1 MLNFIECTNKNDI
14 NNLVPNR
21 RVGVPLVMIA
31 GICWSTSGIIYRVI
45 EDASPWQVLFYRSL
59 ALFVMLAFWLSVNYH
74 KNFSSIFSNSIGL
87 SLTGGVSLGVAFTTY
102 ILSLEYTSVPN
113 AMFILAAAPFITAL
127 LGRIILGETITSTT
141 WLCMMV
147 SAIGIGIIV
156 WEEVSLGKSLGE
168 FFALC
173 AAIGFSCMTITL
185 RANHTNDLLPT
196 IFLASITATIFAFIM
211 MIFESDTFILQ
222 TLDWIYSSGMGIF
235 QIGLGFLLFTSG
247 ARHLKA
253 VELTLLS
260 LTEII
265 AGPLLVWIFLD
276 ESPSK
281 TALYGGALILGA
293 IVLLAVFVSNTKEE
307 NINV

>member
-1 MLNFIECTNKNDI
+1 MISTI
-14 NNLVPNR
+14 TVPNR
-21 RVGVPLVMIA
+21 RLGVPLVMIA
-31 GICWSTSGIIYRVI
+31 GICWSTSGLIYRVI

-59 ALFVMLAFWLSVNYH
+59 ALFVLLAIWLVFNYH

-87 SLTGGVSLGVAFTTY
+87 SLTGGVCLAVAFTTY

-127 LGRIILGETITSTT
+127 LGRAILGETITGIT
-141 WLCMMV
+141 WLCMVV
-147 SAIGIGIIV
+147 SAIGLGVMV
-156 WEEVSLGKSLGE
+156 WEEVSLGKGLGE

-173 AAIGFSCMTITL
+173 AALGFSCMTITL

-196 IFLASITATIFAFIM
+196 IFLASINATIFALII
-211 MIFESDTFILQ
+211 MIFRGDAFILQ
-222 TLDWIYSSGMGIF
+222 TMDWIYSSGMGIF

-265 AGPLLVWIFLD
+265 AGPFLVWVFLD

-281 TALYGGALILGA
+281 AALTGGAVILSA
-293 IVLLAVFVSNTKEE
+293 IVLLAVLGSNTKEK
-307 NINV
+307 NSTVLDFSV

>member
-1 MLNFIECTNKNDI
+1 MISTI
-14 NNLVPNR
+14 VVPNR

-31 GICWSTSGIIYRVI
+31 GICWSTSGLIYRLI
-45 EDASPWQVLFYRSL
+45 EEASPWQVLFYRSL
-59 ALFVMLAFWLSVNYH
+59 ALFLMLAIWLSINYH
-74 KNFSSIFSNSIGL
+74 KNFSRIFSNSIGL
-87 SLTGGVSLGVAFTTY
+87 SLTGGVCLGVDFTTY

-113 AMFILAAAPFITAL
+113 AMFILAAAPFVTAL
-127 LGRIILGETITSTT
+127 LGRIILGEKITVIT
-141 WLCMMV
+141 WLCMIV
-147 SAIGIGIIV
+147 SAIGLGVMV
-156 WEEVSLGKSLGE
+156 WEEFSLGKGLGE

-173 AAIGFSCMTITL
+173 AALGFSCMTITL

-211 MIFESDTFILQ
+211 MIIRSDVFILQ
-222 TLDWIYSSGMGIF
+222 TMDWIYSSGMGIF

-276 ESPSK
+276 ESPTK
-281 TALYGGALILGA
+281 TALSGGALILGA
-293 IVLLAVFVSNTKEE
+293 IVVLALMGSNTKEE
-307 NINV
+307 KSRVLESSV

>member
-1 MLNFIECTNKNDI
+1 M
-14 NNLVPNR
+14 
-21 RVGVPLVMIA
+21 
-31 GICWSTSGIIYRVI
+31 
-45 EDASPWQVLFYRSL
+45 
-59 ALFVMLAFWLSVNYH
+59 
-74 KNFSSIFSNSIGL
+74 
-87 SLTGGVSLGVAFTTY
+87 TGGVCLGAAFTTY
-102 ILSLEYTSVPN
+102 ILALEYTSVPN

-127 LGRIILGETITSTT
+127 LGKMILGENVNGIT
-141 WLCMMV
+141 WLCMIV
-147 SAIGIGIIV
+147 SAVGLGV
-156 WEEVSLGKSLGE
+156 MVGEEVSLGKGLGE

-173 AAIGFSCMTITL
+173 AASGFSCMTISL

-211 MIFESDTFILQ
+211 MIIRSDVFILQ
-222 TLDWIYSSGMGIF
+222 TMDWIYSSGMGNL

-276 ESPSK
+276 ESLQKQLSPGV
-281 TALYGGALILGA
+281 Y
-293 IVLLAVFVSNTKEE
+293 
-307 NINV
+307 